1 MFIGKS
7 LVTNRSK
14 SPARPAVFIAINERV
29 VGDNLGAV
37 EVKFETHFTGA
48 QRHQGLTHVL
58 LVLLLAK
65 QKKESASSRSR
76 DLASH
81 GSVPQ
86 CGFIHL
92 IDQLIG
98 DF

>member
-7 LVTNRSK
+7 LVPNWCK
-14 SPARPAVFIAINERV
+14 SPAHPTVFIAIDERV
-29 VGDNLGAV
+29 VGNDLGAL
-37 EVKFETHFTGA
+37 EVKFETHLTGA
-48 QRHQGLTHVL
+48 QRNQGLTHVL
-58 LVLLLAK
+58 LVPLLAK

-81 GSVPQ
+81 GSVPK

-92 IDQLIG
+92 IDLPIG

>member
-7 LVTNRSK
+7 LVTNWSK
-14 SPARPAVFIAINERV
+14 SPTHPAVFIAINERV
-29 VGDNLGAV
+29 VGHNLGAL
-37 EVKFETHFTGA
+37 EVKFETHLTGA
-48 QRHQGLTHVL
+48 HRNQGLTHVL
-58 LVLLLAK
+58 LVPPLAT

-76 DLASH
+76 YLASH
-81 GSVPQ
+81 GSVPK

-92 IDQLIG
+92 IDLPIG